1 MKIEDI
7 LKELPEGY
15 KEAGW
20 ETKALR
26 RKRGI
31 QNEDILLTLCL
42 YYGYDKSLV
51 DTKIYAQSFLSTKI
65 SDVGFMK
72 RFAACKEW
80 FKWMNQK
87 MTEEC
92 TPIYSVPEKLS
103 GKTVKAV
110 DASDICTKG
119 AVKQTWRLHYAFD
132 LFSMSSS
139 EFHITP
145 ESNGET
151 LENFTL
157 HPNDLIIADRAYAT
171 ITGIEYCKAAGA
183 DFVMRL
189 RNKAFTLY
197 NENGDVIRL
206 TEDILKNVGTE
217 CQDFIVYYKSKNK
230 EMKQIRICAVRK
242 TEDEI
247 KSEQEKLR
255 RTEIRKQ
262 IEITEDTK
270 FSHNYFIVVTSL
282 DDHFSSEEVM
292 SIYRLRWQVEMVFKR
307 FKSIL
312 GMGSCPMKTAESCEA
327 WLNCKMLIALL
338 IEKMLSSVDF
348 SPCGH
353 NEEFLERNKNPIPFD
368 FSMFF
373 SYQRF

>member
-1 MKIEDI
+1 MEIQDI
-7 LKELPEGY
+7 LKQLPEGY
-15 KEAGW
+15 KEACW
-20 ETKALR
+20 ETKAMR

-42 YYGYDKSLV
+42 YYVYDKSLV
-51 DTKIYAQSFLSTKI
+51 DTKIYAQSFLSTEI

-80 FKWMNQK
+80 FKWMNQR
-87 MTEEC
+87 MLEER
-92 TPIYSVPEKLS
+92 TSIYSVPEKLN
-103 GKTVKAV
+103 GKIVKAV
-110 DASDICTKG
+110 DASDISTKG
-119 AVKQTWRLHYAFD
+119 AVKQTWHLHYAFD

-145 ESNGET
+145 ESTGET

-157 HPNDLIIADRAYAT
+157 QPNDLIIADRIYAT
-171 ITGIEYCKAAGA
+171 LTGIEYCKTVGA

-189 RNKAFTLY
+189 RNKAFNLY
-197 NENGDVIRL
+197 DENGNVIRL

-242 TEDEI
+242 TEEEI
-247 KSEQEKLR
+247 RAEQEKLR
-255 RTEIRKQ
+255 RTESRKQ

-282 DDHFSSEEVM
+282 DDDFSSEEIM

-312 GMGSCPMKTAESCEA
+312 GMGSMPTKTAESGET

-353 NEEFLERNKNPIPFD
+353 GEESLEGNKNTIPFD
-368 FSMFF
+368 FSMLF
-373 SYQRF
+373 